1 MQAERRKKEL
11 LEKAYKLGFEYEK
24 NYKGCSQCVIAAIQ
38 DTLGTRDDR
47 VFKAG
52 TGLAAGGGLTGI
64 GVCGG
69 YVGGVMVLS
78 QLCGRERSNFE
89 DPERIRFKS
98 FDLAKKLIDEFVRE
112 FGTIICRDIQ
122 TIKFGRPYYIRDL
135 EDFNKFEEAGGHD
148 DKCTD
153 VVGKAAKMAVKLIL
167 DEDLVALPKK

>member
-1 MQAERRKKEL
+1 MQDGEKRKEL
-11 LEKAYKLGFEYEK
+11 MARAYQLGFDYEK
-24 NYKGCSQCVIAAIQ
+24 RYKGCSQCVIAAIQ
-38 DTLGTRDDR
+38 DTLGVRDDE
-47 VFKAG
+47 VFKAA

-64 GVCGG
+64 GVCGA

-98 FDLAKKLIDEFVRE
+98 FDLAKKIIDRFIGE

-122 TIKFGRPYYIRDL
+122 TVKFGRPYYLRDP
-135 EDFNKFEEAGGHD
+135 EDFKKFEEAGGHD

-153 VVGKAAKMAVKLIL
+153 VVGKAAQIAVKLIL
-167 DEDLVALPKK
+167 DEGLVKI

>member
-1 MQAERRKKEL
+1 MQDGEKRKEL
-11 LEKAYKLGFEYEK
+11 MARAYQLGFDYEK
-24 NYKGCSQCVIAAIQ
+24 RYKGCSQCVIAAIQ
-38 DTLGTRDDR
+38 DTLGVRDDK
-47 VFKAG
+47 VFKAA

-64 GVCGG
+64 GVCGA

-98 FDLAKKLIDEFVRE
+98 FDLAKKIIDRFIGE

-122 TIKFGRPYYIRDL
+122 TVKFGRPYYLRDP
-135 EDFNKFEEAGGHD
+135 EDFKKFEEAGGHD

-153 VVGKAAKMAVKLIL
+153 VVGKAAQIAVKLIL
-167 DEDLVALPKK
+167 DEGLVKI

>member
-1 MQAERRKKEL
+1 MQDGEKTKEL
-11 LEKAYKLGFEYEK
+11 MARAYQLGFDYEK
-24 NYKGCSQCVIAAIQ
+24 RYKGCSQCVIAAIQ
-38 DTLGTRDDR
+38 DTLGVRDDK
-47 VFKAG
+47 VFKAA

-64 GVCGG
+64 GVCGA

-98 FDLAKKLIDEFVRE
+98 FDLAKKIIDRFIGE

-122 TIKFGRPYYIRDL
+122 TVKFGRPYYLRDP
-135 EDFNKFEEAGGHD
+135 EDFKKFEEAGGHD

-153 VVGKAAKMAVKLIL
+153 VVGKAAQIAVKLIL
-167 DEDLVALPKK
+167 DEGLVKI

>member
-1 MQAERRKKEL
+1 MQGEGKKGEL

-24 NYKGCSQCVIAAIQ
+24 TYKGCSQSVIAAIQ
-38 DTLGTRDDR
+38 DTLGIRDDS
-47 VFKAG
+47 VFKAA

-64 GVCGG
+64 GVCGA

-89 DPERIRFKS
+89 DAERIRFKTYE
-98 FDLAKKLIDEFVRE
+98 LTKRLIDAFIHE

-122 TIKFGRPYYIRDL
+122 TVKFGRPYYIYDL
-135 EDFNKFEEAGGHD
+135 EDFNKFEEAGGHE

-153 VVGKAAKMAVKLIL
+153 VVGKAAQIALKVIL
-167 DEDLVALPKK
+167 DEDLVALPE

>member
-1 MQAERRKKEL
+1 MEETKKGL
-11 LEKAYKLGFEYEK
+11 LEKAYNLGFEYEK
-24 NYKGCSQCVIAAIQ
+24 TYRGCSQCVIAAIQ
-38 DTLGTRDDR
+38 DTLGIRDDS

-98 FDLAKKLIDEFVRE
+98 FELTKKLIDAFIRE

-122 TIKFGRPYYIRDL
+122 TIKFGRPYYIKDP

-153 VVGKAAKMAVKLIL
+153 VVGTAARIAVKLIL
-167 DEDLVALPKK
+167 DEGLVVLEK

>member
-1 MQAERRKKEL
+1 MQDGEKTKEL
-11 LEKAYKLGFEYEK
+11 MARAYQLGFDYEK
-24 NYKGCSQCVIAAIQ
+24 RYKGCSQCVIAAIQ
-38 DTLGTRDDR
+38 DTLGVRDDK
-47 VFKAG
+47 VCKAA

-64 GVCGG
+64 GVCGA

-98 FDLAKKLIDEFVRE
+98 FDLAKKIIDRFIGE

-122 TIKFGRPYYIRDL
+122 TVKFGRPYYLRDP
-135 EDFNKFEEAGGHD
+135 EDFKKFEEAGGHD

-153 VVGKAAKMAVKLIL
+153 VVGKAAQIAVKLIL
-167 DEDLVALPKK
+167 DEGLVKI